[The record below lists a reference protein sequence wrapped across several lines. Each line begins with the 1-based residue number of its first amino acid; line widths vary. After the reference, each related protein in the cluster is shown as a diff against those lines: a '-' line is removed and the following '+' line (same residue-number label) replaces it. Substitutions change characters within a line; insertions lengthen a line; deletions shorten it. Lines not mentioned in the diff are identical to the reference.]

1 MNLQVESLKV
11 LVTRQVVKNR
21 MDYSNFLNGAVKE
34 ELDGLDRL
42 AGKFRV
48 QASKLTIVGIHQGEI
63 LPSND
68 WEYFKK
74 CLKLLPG
81 GLLWFIEG
89 KEEFTI
95 EESKNG
101 LRTWTISD
109 VDGWKDKD
117 LLANKGCVNVQKS
130 GMWSHIDDFIEDGWL
145 VNTKKAWDVS
155 KGKME
160 LGLDFRESFTVNKRG
175 DVLRSYNWSA
185 PNRNLKITKVMLAHR
200 VLE

>member
-1 MNLQVESLKV
+1 M

-101 LRTWTISD
+101 LRTWIISD

-117 LLANKGCVNVQKS
+117 LLASRGCVNVQKS

>member
-48 QASKLTIVGIHQGEI
+48 QASKLSIVGIHQGEI

-74 CLKLLPG
+74 CLERLPG

-101 LRTWTISD
+101 LRTWIISD
-109 VDGWKDKD
+109 VDGSKDKD
-117 LLANKGCVNVQKS
+117 LLRSSGCVRVQKS
-130 GMWSHIDDFIEDGWL
+130 GMWGHFDDFIEDGWL
-145 VNTKKAWDVS
+145 VNTMKAWDVS

-175 DVLRSYNWSA
+175 DVLRIFNWSA